1 MSILVVGGTGTVGSQ
16 IVSRL
21 LDQGANVQVMTR
33 SAGKLTAL
41 PPGVEGVVGDLSDPP
56 SLQRAFGGIESLIL
70 ITAVHPDES
79 ARGQFAVR
87 AAKKAGVKKIVFMSV
102 VMPPGSERIPH
113 FASKIPIEKGIKDSG
128 VAYTILRP
136 NNFFQND
143 LMFGEAIVKYGIYPQ
158 PIGSAGINR
167 IDVRD
172 IADAAVISLLE
183 SGHEGK
189 IYDLNG
195 SDVLTGKGVAA
206 VYGRH
211 LGTEVNY
218 AGDDLEAWSEQ
229 ASTMLPTWMVHDLR
243 IMYQFFQDHGLSSE
257 QSGMAAAELVLHHP
271 PRSFDAF
278 VAETVSQWKEVEK

>member
-21 LDQGANVQVMTR
+21 LDQGANVQVMTH
-33 SAGKLTAL
+33 SVGKLTTL

-56 SLQRAFGGIESLIL
+56 SLQRAFGGVESLVL
-70 ITAVHPDES
+70 ITAIHPDES
-79 ARGQFAVR
+79 AHGQFAVK

-113 FASKIPIEKGIKDSG
+113 FASKIPIEQAIKTSGI
-128 VAYTILRP
+128 AHTILRP

-143 LMFGEAIVKYGIYPQ
+143 LMFRDVILKYGVYPQ
-158 PIGSAGINR
+158 PIGSVGLNR
-167 IDVRD
+167 VDVRD
-172 IADAAVISLLE
+172 IADAVVNSLSK

-189 IYDLNG
+189 TYDLNG
-195 SDVLTGKGVAA
+195 FDVLTGKGVAA
-206 VYGRH
+206 AYSRH

-218 AGDDLEAWSEQ
+218 GGDDLDSWAEQ
-229 ASTMLPTWMVHDLR
+229 ALEILPAWMVHDLR
-243 IMYQFFQDHGLSSE
+243 IMYQFYQDHGLRAE
-257 QSGMAAAELVLHHP
+257 QSGMARTELVLHNP

-278 VAETVSQWKEVEK
+278 VGETVSQWKQVEK